1 MVLITGRIISQ
12 MEPLQYSPWL
22 CAKTWK
28 HVRTSFSLIENQATI
43 QIAQKRIV
51 EEWVTQNKSMY

>member
-1 MVLITGRIISQ
+1 

-43 QIAQKRIV
+43 QVAQKRIV
-51 EEWVTQNKSMY
+51 EEWVTQNKSIRFHQKQS